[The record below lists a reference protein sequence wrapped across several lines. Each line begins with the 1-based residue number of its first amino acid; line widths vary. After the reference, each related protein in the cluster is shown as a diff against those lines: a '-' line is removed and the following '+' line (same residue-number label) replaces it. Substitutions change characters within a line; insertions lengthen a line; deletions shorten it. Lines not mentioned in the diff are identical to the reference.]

1 MMIEIP
7 SLKERPLKEKLQFI
21 RLFFWMESRRLNAPV
36 LVRAE
41 VIRYMADEEYQGN
54 VGQLKADI
62 QVCCARAFLDGRTK
76 RRSKMIVGMEA
87 LSGNKTEPISSGE
100 HSVWRSWYRKMRYL
114 HRICR
119 QLRQLKRIM
128 AGIFTVIW
136 RNATVL

>member
-62 QVCCARAFLDGRTK
+62 QGSAVQEPFWTAEQKKIKDDCGNGGSFWKQNGAYIFWRTFPSGGAGTGR
-76 RRSKMIVGMEA
+76 
-87 LSGNKTEPISSGE
+87 
-100 HSVWRSWYRKMRYL
+100 
-114 HRICR
+114 
-119 QLRQLKRIM
+119 
-128 AGIFTVIW
+128 
-136 RNATVL
+136 